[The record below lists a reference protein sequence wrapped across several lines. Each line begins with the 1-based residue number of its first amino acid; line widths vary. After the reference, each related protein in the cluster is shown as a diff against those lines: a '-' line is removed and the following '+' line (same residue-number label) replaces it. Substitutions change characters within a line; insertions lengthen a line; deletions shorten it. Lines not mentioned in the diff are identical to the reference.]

1 MKVFYKDVDKMG
13 IVYYSRYLEF
23 FEAARTEMLSSIGLD
38 YEKVEEK
45 GAMLPV
51 IEAHTEYKKGA
62 VFGQDITV
70 HTTIAEL
77 PKVKMKFNYK
87 VTHLNSDE
95 ILMTVKEFWTRL
107 AGDRVEDINSKKDQ
121 EKFIEISKQM
131 NDYKKIHG
139 FIHKDTRISTT
150 FLKNNPKWLQ

>member
-1 MKVFYKDVDKMG
+1 
-13 IVYYSRYLEF
+13 
-23 FEAARTEMLSSIGLD
+23 
-38 YEKVEEK
+38 
-45 GAMLPV
+45 MLPV

-95 ILMTVKEFWTRL
+95 ILMTGHTIHAFTNL
-107 AGDRVEDINSKKDQ
+107 NSRPIKVPDYIKSLL
-121 EKFIEISKQM
+121 ERHM
-131 NDYKKIHG
+131 N
-139 FIHKDTRISTT
+139 S
-150 FLKNNPKWLQ
+150 

>member
-1 MKVFYKDVDKMG
+1 MIKYSYRMKVFYKDVDKMG

-77 PKVKMKFNYK
+77 PKVKFNYK

-95 ILMTVKEFWTRL
+95 ILMTGHTIHAFTNL
-107 AGDRVEDINSKKDQ
+107 NSRPIKVPDYIKSLL
-121 EKFIEISKQM
+121 ERHM
-131 NDYKKIHG
+131 N
-139 FIHKDTRISTT
+139 S
-150 FLKNNPKWLQ
+150 

>member
-51 IEAHTEYKKGA
+51 IEAHTEYNKGA

-95 ILMTVKEFWTRL
+95 ILMTGHTIHAFTNL
-107 AGDRVEDINSKKDQ
+107 NSRPIKVPDYIKSLL
-121 EKFIEISKQM
+121 ERHM
-131 NDYKKIHG
+131 N
-139 FIHKDTRISTT
+139 S
-150 FLKNNPKWLQ
+150 